1 MLEIWDFICDPE
13 IDFLNLRDHTNHF
26 PWLIRDVFFFTGLFL
41 FIWLWIN
48 PRLIFQNL
56 EPVFFRGAGFFM
68 TTVTA
73 PGGLSDYVAAL
84 IAQFYLIPW
93 AGSLLITL
101 QLICVA
107 WLSKSALQKIL
118 KSSVRSFYL
127 LPSILLLILHT
138 RYQVT
143 PVTTVEVLIFCIGL
157 NFYLNRAESR
167 ARLRVLSVLLICGIL
182 YLTASGALIV
192 FAVSCAGFEITNRK
206 SPWKI
211 RLPFFAGCLLAG
223 LLIPVLVYELF
234 YIGPIKEIFSG
245 ILPFRS
251 GTFLVI
257 EACLWLFFPAVVIIR
272 NIMPDRI
279 QPVTGTGWS
288 RIMWI
293 PFRRF
298 TGKYRL
304 WTQTA
309 IIVFGTGAA
318 LLPALNR
325 TGRTLMLID
334 YDAQYG
340 RWTQIL
346 TRVQQHPV
354 NNESVNI
361 QINRAMAHMGILAE
375 DLFSFPQLYG
385 IHGLFPTD
393 SVSLISR
400 IQTSDFWFELGHLN
414 YSLRW
419 AYEDVSMHGETRR
432 NLQRIEEINLIKGN
446 EAHAGIARSKMNQ
459 TILNKSWIESKSADR
474 NEMPSGKKLNRI
486 REKMPQNDFIILNT
500 EPQLELI
507 ALLENHPDNQMAF
520 EYLMAYFLLS
530 NQLVDFI
537 KNLYRIEP
545 FNYSHLPRHF
555 EEAILL
561 FKMLNKESP
570 VDLSQYKIRASTV
583 RRFLD
588 FDQNLKQAGSD
599 RSMLPQLLAR
609 SRAKNTYW
617 FYALMMQ
624 LK

>member
-1 MLEIWDFICDPE
+1 
-13 IDFLNLRDHTNHF
+13 LNLRDHTNRF
-26 PWLIRDVFFFTGLFL
+26 PWLIRDILFFTGLFL

-56 EPVFFRGAGFFM
+56 EPVFFKGAGFFM

-73 PGGLSDYVAAL
+73 PGGLTDYMAAL

-101 QLICVA
+101 QLIGVA

-118 KSSVRSFYL
+118 KSSVRSFHL
-127 LPSILLLILHT
+127 LPSVLLLILYT
-138 RYQVT
+138 RYQFT
-143 PVTTVEVLIFCIGL
+143 PVTTAEMLIFCIGL
-157 NFYLNRAESR
+157 NFYLNHSELRTHLRA
-167 ARLRVLSVLLICGIL
+167 LSAILICGIL

-192 FAVSCAGFEITNRK
+192 FAVSCTGFEITNRK

-211 RLPFFAGCLLAG
+211 RLPFSAGCLLAG

-234 YIGPIKEIFSG
+234 YIGPANEIFSG
-245 ILPFRS
+245 MLPFRS
-251 GTFLVI
+251 GPFLVI
-257 EACLWLFFPAVVIIR
+257 ESCLWLFFPAVIIIR
-272 NIMPDRI
+272 NMMPGRV
-279 QPVTGTGWS
+279 QPVTATGWP
-288 RIMWI
+288 RIMRI
-293 PFRRF
+293 PFRWF

-304 WTQTA
+304 WNQTA
-309 IIVFGTGAA
+309 MIIIGTGVA
-318 LLPALNR
+318 LLLTLNR

-340 RWTQIL
+340 RWTRIL
-346 TRVQQHPV
+346 TRGQQHPV

-361 QINRAMAHMGILAE
+361 QINRAMAQLGILAE

-385 IHGLFPTD
+385 VNGLFPTD
-393 SVSLISR
+393 SVSLMSR
-400 IQTSDFWFELGHLN
+400 IQTSDLWFELGHLN
-414 YSLRW
+414 CSLRW
-419 AYEDVSMHGETRR
+419 AYEGVSMHGETRR
-432 NLQRIEEINLIKGN
+432 NLQRIAEINLIEGN
-446 EAHAGIARSKMNQ
+446 EAHAGIARSKMDQ
-459 TILNKSWIESKSADR
+459 TILNKSWTESKNIGR
-474 NEMPSGKKLNRI
+474 NEMPLSGKKLSPI

-500 EPQLELI
+500 EPHLELI

-537 KNLYRIEP
+537 KNLYRIKQ
-545 FNYSHLPRHF
+545 FHYAHLPRHF

-570 VDLSQYKIRASTV
+570 VDLSQYEIRPSTV

-588 FDQNLKQAGSD
+588 FDQSLKQAGSD
-599 RSMLPQLLAR
+599 RSKLQQLLTR

-617 FYALMMQ
+617 FYALMKQ
-624 LK
+624 LNRSNRF

>member
-1 MLEIWDFICDPE
+1 VLEIWDFICDPE

-309 IIVFGTGAA
+309 IIVIGTGAA

-609 SRAKNTYW
+609 SRAKNTSW